1 MNVFSA
7 REQLHT
13 LSEQKYAMKLDIEN
27 SNNYGLQSILTAKS
41 IKTERISIKVLRP
54 HLLSIQIR
62 NCGKGIYNNY
72 E

>member
-1 MNVFSA
+1 MNV
-7 REQLHT
+7 LY
-13 LSEQKYAMKLDIEN
+13 EQKYAMKLDIEN